1 MLNRMYRYA
10 LLATVALALS
20 GCIVPGEQK
29 PAPVEEAQ
37 PGTQQPTQPVP
48 PPSEPVPT
56 VPSVPSV
63 PAQPGPIE
71 HPAENATPEPKS
83 RTYDWNSAMA
93 PMVGKMLQAGGVNAG
108 SVLLV
113 DSVNNRTNGSL
124 QTGPATEALRGALA
138 NNGKFTLVS
147 AQQLSMAK
155 QQLGLSPQDS
165 LGSRSKAIG
174 IARNVGAQYVLY
186 ANAGGNVNA
195 PTLQMQLMLVQT
207 GEIIWSGKG
216 AVQQTQ

>member
-1 MLNRMYRYA
+1 LIKNVSRYA
-10 LLATVALALS
+10 LVTAFALFLA
-20 GCIVPGEQK
+20 GCVTRTEQ
-29 PAPVEEAQ
+29 PAPVDEAK
-37 PGTQQPTQPVP
+37 PGTEQPTQPT
-48 PPSEPVPT
+48 EPVPT
-56 VPSVPSV
+56 VPSVPTI

-71 HPAENATPEPKS
+71 HPDAQPTP
-83 RTYDWNSAMA
+83 RVRHYDWNGAMQ
-93 PMVGKMLQAGGVNAG
+93 PMVGKMLQAEGVTPGG
-108 SVLLV
+108 VLLV

-124 QTGPATEALRGALA
+124 NAGEATETLRNALA

-147 AQQLSMAK
+147 SQQLAVAK

-186 ANAGGNVNA
+186 SNATGNVNTPA
-195 PTLQMQLMLVQT
+195 LQMQLMLVQT

-216 AVQQTQ
+216 AVSQQ

>member
-1 MLNRMYRYA
+1 MIKNFSRYVLVTAFA
-10 LLATVALALS
+10 LFLS
-20 GCIVPGEQK
+20 GCISRTEQP
-29 PAPVEEAQ
+29 PAPVEEVKPGAEQ
-37 PGTQQPTQPVP
+37 PVQPTQPVP
-48 PPSEPVPT
+48 TVPT
-56 VPSVPSV
+56 VPSV

-71 HPAENATPEPKS
+71 HQEESAQPVPRE
-83 RTYDWNSAMA
+83 RHYDWNGAMQ
-93 PMVGKMLQAGGVNAG
+93 PMVGKMLQAQGVTAG

-124 QTGPATEALRGALA
+124 NAGEATETLRNALA

-147 AQQLSMAK
+147 AQQLSVAK

-186 ANAGGNVNA
+186 SSATGNVNSPA
-195 PTLQMQLMLVQT
+195 LQMQLMLVQT

-216 AVQQTQ
+216 AVQQQ

>member
-1 MLNRMYRYA
+1 LIKNISRYTLVTAFA
-10 LLATVALALS
+10 LFLS
-20 GCIVPGEQK
+20 GCISRTEQP
-29 PAPVEEAQ
+29 PAPVEEVKPGVEQ
-37 PGTQQPTQPVP
+37 PVQPTQPVP
-48 PPSEPVPT
+48 TVPT
-56 VPSVPSV
+56 VPSVPE
-63 PAQPGPIE
+63 QPGPIE
-71 HPAENATPEPKS
+71 HQEPAQPAPRE
-83 RTYDWNSAMA
+83 RHYDWNGAMQ
-93 PMVGKMLQAGGVNAG
+93 PMVGKMLQAQGVNAG

-124 QTGPATEALRGALA
+124 NAGEATETLRNALA

-147 AQQLSMAK
+147 AQQLAVAK

-186 ANAGGNVNA
+186 SSATGNVNSPA
-195 PTLQMQLMLVQT
+195 LQMQLMLVQT

-216 AVQQTQ
+216 AVQQQ

>member
-1 MLNRMYRYA
+1 MRGLPRFW
-10 LLATVALALS
+10 LLATVALILS
-20 GCIVPGEQK
+20 GCGMRGQQQ
-29 PAPVEEAQ
+29 PAPVDQVQ
-37 PGTQQPTQPVP
+37 PTPQQPA

-56 VPSVPSV
+56 VPSVPAV

-71 HPAENATPEPKS
+71 HQEPTTPEPKV
-83 RTYDWNSAMA
+83 RQYDWSGAMQ
-93 PMVGKMLQAGGVNAG
+93 PMVGKMLQAGGVNPG

-124 QTGPATEALRGALA
+124 QTASATEALRNALA
-138 NNGKFTLVS
+138 NNNTFTLVS

-165 LGSRSKAIG
+165 LGTRSKAIG
-174 IARNVGAQYVLY
+174 IARNVGAHYVLY
-186 ANAGGNVNA
+186 TNAGGNVNS

-216 AVQQTQ
+216 AVSQTQ

>member
-1 MLNRMYRYA
+1 MRGIPRFW
-10 LLATVALALS
+10 LLATVALILS
-20 GCIVPGEQK
+20 GCVLRGQQE
-29 PAPVEEAQ
+29 PAPVDQATPVPEQ
-37 PGTQQPTQPVP
+37 PVQPTETVPV
-48 PPSEPVPT
+48 

-63 PAQPGPIE
+63 PSQPGPIE
-71 HPAENATPEPKS
+71 HQEPATPEPKV
-83 RTYDWNSAMA
+83 RQYDWNGALQ

-124 QTGPATEALRGALA
+124 QTAAATDALRNALA
-138 NNGKFTLVS
+138 NNSTFTLVS

-165 LGSRSKAIG
+165 LGSRTKAIG
-174 IARNVGAQYVLY
+174 IARNVGAHYVLY
-186 ANAGGNVNA
+186 TNAGGNVSA

-216 AVQQTQ
+216 AVSQIQ

>member
-1 MLNRMYRYA
+1 MIKNFSRYA
-10 LLATVALALS
+10 LVTAFALFLS
-20 GCIVPGEQK
+20 GCISRTEQP
-29 PAPVEEAQ
+29 PAPVEEVKPGAEQ
-37 PGTQQPTQPVP
+37 PVQPTQPVP
-48 PPSEPVPT
+48 TVPT
-56 VPSVPSV
+56 VPSV

-71 HPAENATPEPKS
+71 HQEESAQPVPRE
-83 RTYDWNSAMA
+83 RHYDWNGAMQ
-93 PMVGKMLQAGGVNAG
+93 PMVGKMLQAQGVTAG

-124 QTGPATEALRGALA
+124 NAGEATETLRNALA

-147 AQQLSMAK
+147 AQQLSVAK

-186 ANAGGNVNA
+186 SSATGNVNSPA
-195 PTLQMQLMLVQT
+195 LQMQLMLVQT

-216 AVQQTQ
+216 AVQQQ